1 MTRRTKVALATLVAV
16 TVCLAGSLAEAQPG
30 RGGPGGR
37 GGGMFGGGGMSASML
52 LRFEQVQKE
61 IDLSE
66 EQKGKL
72 TKIGESLRNSMRERF
87 SGLRD
92 LSQEDREKKF
102 AEIRKEMEEQT
113 KKLEKQ
119 INDELLPHQIDR
131 LKEIRIQVLGSRALA
146 DEEVA
151 KALKITE
158 KQKADIEK
166 GSNASREEIRAL
178 FSGMGELSA
187 EERREKFAGIREKM
201 EKMRKDAGEA
211 GLKVLTDGQ
220 RKQFDKM
227 KGKEFKLDFSQMRG
241 RGGRPSGGEGR
252 GGGRPGGGQGRP
264 GGSE

>member
-1 MTRRTKVALATLVAV
+1 MTRRTKVAFAALVAV
-16 TVCLAGSLAEAQPG
+16 TVCLAGALAEAQPG

-37 GGGMFGGGGMSASML
+37 GGGMFGGGGMSPTML

-72 TKIGESLRNSMRERF
+72 TKIGESLRDSMRERF

-92 LSQEDREKKF
+92 LSAEDREKKF
-102 AEIRKEMEEQT
+102 REIREEMEKQT
-113 KKLEKQ
+113 KKIEEK

-158 KQKADIEK
+158 KQKEDIQK
-166 GSNASREEIRAL
+166 ASNASREEIRAL

-211 GLKVLTDGQ
+211 GLKVLTDEQ

-241 RGGRPSGGEGR
+241 RGGRPGGGEGR
-252 GGGRPGGGQGRP
+252 GGRPGGGQGRP